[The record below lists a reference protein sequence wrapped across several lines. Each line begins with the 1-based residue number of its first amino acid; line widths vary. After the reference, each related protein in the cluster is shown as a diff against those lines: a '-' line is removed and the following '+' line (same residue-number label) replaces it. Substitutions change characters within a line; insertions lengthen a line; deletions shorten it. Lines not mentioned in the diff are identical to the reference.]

1 MKRVRQLLSII
12 LSVAIILGL
21 TPAAFADS
29 AAASQQVGTVYVTI
43 EDTIPTPQGESY
55 PAPKGV
61 MVYSSPTP
69 LYSTDTAIDVI
80 NRAAVNNGL
89 VVIGAD
95 TNYITSIGGVAAGSR
110 GKQSGW
116 MGTLN
121 DWFTANGLNEYKA
134 ADATLQNGD
143 ELCMMFSLNY
153 GEDLGGTWNNT
164 NKTLKNISINYGS
177 LIPQFSPDNKT
188 YTLAVPA
195 SCSSIVLK
203 PTAANKNYQVRT
215 TVGGTVYKRTAN
227 IPVEDNTVIHA
238 TCGDPSWPS
247 MNNGQYGNGSESIPA
262 QTYTITVVKEKSPV
276 SPTPINNS
284 TSNSSSIAT
293 VVTPIVTPTITPTV
307 TPTVTPTPTISPSPT
322 AAPIPLVTNTP
333 TKAPVPTAEKTKK
346 NESKADV
353 VLSVNKKVSGYVL
366 PSVKIIK
373 AMKNTKDKM
382 TEVTVKVANQSALKN
397 ITLSKE
403 VLKQA
408 KTSKSDLKISIADKS
423 GKKTF
428 TWNFKAPLIAK
439 AKVISNINLLTAVD
453 RISSVKSKDK
463 TLKAA
468 VGNQQKTGTV
478 IYVYQK
484 GALPVQADLTVYTKN
499 ISSKIYIYQLNTATK
514 RLTALTGGY
523 SYKTDNK
530 GRLTFRVKN
539 GGEYAA
545 LIKKVTSK

>member
-1 MKRVRQLLSII
+1 MKRLKQLLSII
-12 LSVAIILGL
+12 LSVAIIFGL

-29 AAASQQVGTVYVTI
+29 AVASQQVGIVYVTI
-43 EDTIPTPQGESY
+43 EDTLPTPQGESY

-89 VVIGAD
+89 AIIGAD

-121 DWFTANGLNEYKA
+121 DWFTVNGLNEYKA

-177 LIPQFSPDNKT
+177 LTPGFSPDIKA

-195 SCSSIVLK
+195 SCSSIVLQ
-203 PTAANKNYQVRT
+203 PTAVNKNYQVRT
-215 TVGGTVYKRTAN
+215 TVGGTAYKRTAN
-227 IPVEDNTVIHA
+227 IPVEDNIVINV

-262 QTYTITVVKEKSPV
+262 ETYTIVVAKEKSSV
-276 SPTPINNS
+276 TPTPINNS
-284 TSNSSSIAT
+284 TSNSSSTAT
-293 VVTPIVTPTITPTV
+293 VITPTITPTV
-307 TPTVTPTPTISPSPT
+307 TPTVTPTPTVSPSPT
-322 AAPIPLVTNTP
+322 ATPIPLVTNTP

-346 NESKADV
+346 NDSKADV

-366 PSVKIIK
+366 SSGKIIN
-373 AMKNTKDKM
+373 AMKHTKDKS
-382 TEVTVKVANQSALKN
+382 TEVTVKIANQSVLKN

-408 KTSKSDLKISIADKS
+408 KICKSDLKVSVTDKS
-423 GKKTF
+423 GNKVF

-439 AKVISNINLLTAVD
+439 AKVISNINLFTAVD
-453 RISSVKSKDK
+453 GISSAKLKDK
-463 TLKAA
+463 ALKTA
-468 VGNQQKTGTV
+468 VGNQKKTGTV

-484 GALPVQADLTVYTKN
+484 GALPVQADLTVYTTN
-499 ISSKIYIYQLNTATK
+499 ISSKIYIYQLNVATK
-514 RLTALTGGY
+514 KLTALTDGY
-523 SYKTDNK
+523 SFKTDKK
-530 GRLTFRVKN
+530 GRLTFRVKD
-539 GGEYAA
+539 GGEYVAFT
-545 LIKKVTSK
+545 KKVTSK